1 MNYRKLNL
9 TFGWLVFLIATI
21 VYFITIEDTVSLWDC
36 GEYITTAYKLEV
48 GHPPGAPLFMMIG
61 RLFSFFADPENVAVS
76 INRLS
81 ALSSSLSILFMFW
94 SITLLAKKIALK
106 DKKELS
112 KGDKIA
118 VLGSGL
124 IGSLAYTF
132 SDSFWFSAVEG
143 EVYAM
148 ASLFT
153 AIIFWAILKWDE
165 EMALVQ
171 HENLDAD
178 YAPNRWLLLIMFL
191 LGLAIGVH
199 LLGILVVPA
208 IGFVIYFRYKK
219 VADIKG
225 ILLTGIVA
233 LLTFKM
239 SVVTND
245 AGSIVGLTSVGN
257 AIYLSGLKWLVM
269 LAPLGIVFYMS
280 FGINKMSASKA
291 QTTFWVF
298 AGLMGL
304 SLSSILLVYTGMS
317 VTRVFF
323 ICSATFG
330 AMSIY
335 GYTTKRDLTKLG
347 SFLMMGLIGIIIA
360 SIVNIFMKSSMMYF
374 VISILGVLI
383 FVGLTAYDTQ
393 KIKNM
398 YTSSDSGELM
408 GKKAVMGALTLYLD
422 FINLFIMLLRLFGQR
437 R

>member
-1 MNYRKLNL
+1 
-9 TFGWLVFLIATI
+9 
-21 VYFITIEDTVSLWDC
+21 
-36 GEYITTAYKLEV
+36 
-48 GHPPGAPLFMMIG
+48 MMD
-61 RLFSFFADPENVAVS
+61 FNK
-76 INRLS
+76 N
-81 ALSSSLSILFMFW
+81 
-94 SITLLAKKIALK
+94 
-106 DKKELS
+106 
-112 KGDKIA
+112 
-118 VLGSGL
+118 
-124 IGSLAYTF
+124 
-132 SDSFWFSAVEG
+132 
-143 EVYAM
+143 
-148 ASLFT
+148 
-153 AIIFWAILKWDE
+153 
-165 EMALVQ
+165 
-171 HENLDAD
+171 
-178 YAPNRWLLLIMFL
+178 
-191 LGLAIGVH
+191 
-199 LLGILVVPA
+199 GILNRAKAAQQSTVVMDE
-208 IGFVIYFRYKK
+208 GLRTYMLK
-219 VADIKG
+219 VYNYMATG

-245 AGSIVGLTSVGN
+245 AGSIVGLTSMGN
-257 AIYLSGLKWLVM
+257 AIYMSGLKWLVM

-280 FGINKMSASKA
+280 FGINKMSAAKA
-291 QTTFWVF
+291 QTTFWIF

-304 SLSSILLVYTGMS
+304 SFSSILLVYTGMS

-360 SIVNIFMKSSMMYF
+360 SLVNIFLKSSMMYF

-398 YTSSDSGELM
+398 YAASDTGEIM